1 MCLGFVNKVL
11 PLNNVKSLCLQ
22 FSSISSAPSSKSE
35 HFIIQVLLQYD
46 QFSTSTTVMND
57 SEAMSNL
64 PNLPSPMVYSSFN
77 IQTIDSSV
85 ISSCMVTYGSR
96 LKLAAGDHS
105 ETISLDAAFSY
116 HSWYS
121 LAKYS

>member
-1 MCLGFVNKVL
+1 MCLRFVNKVL
-11 PLNNVKSLCLQ
+11 HLNNVKYLCLQ
-22 FSSISSAPSSKSE
+22 FSSISSASSSKSE
-35 HFIIQVLLQYD
+35 YFIIQVLLQYD
-46 QFSTSTTVMND
+46 QFSTSTTAMSD
-57 SEAMSNL
+57 SKAMSNL
-64 PNLPSPMVYSSFN
+64 PNLPNPMVYSSFN

-85 ISSCMVTYGSR
+85 ISSCMVTHGSR

-105 ETISLDAAFSY
+105 RTISLYAAVSY